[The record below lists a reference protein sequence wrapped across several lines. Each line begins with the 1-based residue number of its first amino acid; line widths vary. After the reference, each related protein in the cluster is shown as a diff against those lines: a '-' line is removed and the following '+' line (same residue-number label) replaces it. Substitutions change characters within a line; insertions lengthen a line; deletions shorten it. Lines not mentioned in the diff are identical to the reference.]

1 MINIQLKDNEPEWFD
16 EIFVHK
22 LICCHKNSIVNILH
36 SLSLMLLSHISL
48 HLHFSKVVSALGY
61 VVNLLFSVLTRFDLR
76 AVNLESLHS
85 WHVYTS
91 GTLFLRIFAHE
102 KWIQVSHSEHSIIGR
117 PAYGF
122 IHDLIWVFWFEPV
135 SVGHVCCL
143 KASIISNILPQ
154 NTLSFQMSIFCSV
167 VWVLSNH
174 TGSLALKA
182 GCWLVSP
189 PVVKVTIF
197 VIVPTFVIKS
207 MSHFMTYDHPCCSKI
222 KRHGKWGGEER
233 SL

>member
-1 MINIQLKDNEPEWFD
+1 MKCHTTMINIQLKDNETEWFD

-122 IHDLIWVFWFEPV
+122 IQKQVINSDSS
-135 SVGHVCCL
+135 SV
-143 KASIISNILPQ
+143 K
-154 NTLSFQMSIFCSV
+154 
-167 VWVLSNH
+167 
-174 TGSLALKA
+174 
-182 GCWLVSP
+182 
-189 PVVKVTIF
+189 
-197 VIVPTFVIKS
+197 
-207 MSHFMTYDHPCCSKI
+207 
-222 KRHGKWGGEER
+222 
-233 SL
+233 